1 MNRLNNIPEASNRR
15 EPPGYLAETRSWL
28 RERGLEGPFRAGVI
42 LGSGLGD
49 FAGRLE
55 ESTSVPYREIPHFPA
70 TSVAGH
76 AGELV
81 AGLISGHRVVAFG
94 GRFHHYEG
102 FSFEQA
108 ALPVYL
114 ASALPCRKLI
124 ISSAAGAVNTGYRV
138 GDLMVVGD
146 LIRQNMRITPPAPRH
161 RYGQYPHAE
170 TAYRLAREL
179 GLPVHLGTY
188 LYVKGPNYETAA
200 EIRAFRRMGA
210 DAVGMSTAPELFEAS
225 RLGLPAV
232 AVSLISN
239 MATGVTGQKLSHGE
253 VKQAAGQRRE
263 EFARLVRRLIE
274 ADWGGRPVIRN
285 G

>member
-1 MNRLNNIPEASNRR
+1 MNRLNNISGTSDGS
-15 EPPGYLAETRSWL
+15 EPPGHLSETLSWL
-28 RERGLEGPFRAGVI
+28 RDRGLEGPFRAGVI

-55 ESTSVPYREIPHFPA
+55 ESTSVSYREIPHFPA

-81 AGLISGHRVVAFG
+81 AGRISGHRVVAFG

-124 ISSAAGAVNTGYRV
+124 ISNAAGAVNTNYLV
-138 GDLMVVGD
+138 GDLMVVED
-146 LIRQNMRITPPAPRH
+146 LIRQNMRITPPSRRH
-161 RYGQYPHAE
+161 RYDQYPHAE
-170 TAYRLAREL
+170 TAFRLARDL
-179 GLPVHLGTY
+179 GLPVHKGTY
-188 LYVKGPNYETAA
+188 IYVKGPNYETAA

-239 MATGVTGQKLSHGE
+239 MATGVTGQRLDHGE
-253 VKQAAGQRRE
+253 VKQAAGKRRE
-263 EFARLVRRLIE
+263 EFARLVKCLIE
-274 ADWGGRPVIRN
+274 ADWPKN
-285 G
+285 P